1 MRRRLARGA
10 GIPFNRLTAIALI
23 CAAMLPAGILGTVVY
38 GGVDRALAADA
49 LVRTEQAAA
58 AATLHV
64 REAQAELDSLATS
77 YATWP
82 VFERMVGG
90 DQLSAAHDDVIAFL
104 VGQGSVAAG
113 RVETTTGSVSA
124 GEPTVAAALGE
135 LASAPATS
143 PTVLVVD
150 QAVYLGTSQPIGD
163 PANPAR
169 TVGRIALARRLDA
182 LFVAGLATLT
192 GYSVTVAGPAGSAII
207 ATDPATAAVAITATR
222 GVGNVVRKDDVV
234 AVRAHLDGP
243 GGGADLV
250 LSSRVSVL
258 QSTASGLPLLI
269 LILLLATAAFALT
282 LAGILARILGRRLG
296 VVHDALAAVADGRV
310 PPQRAAR
317 GDDDI
322 TRVAA
327 GLDRLVATL
336 DRRETVLRRSLA
348 SAAAVPINLSA
359 AEAGHALAVATL
371 DIFGLA
377 WVRIVEPDGSVLAEA
392 GAPPVAEGVVPM
404 PESGAM
410 AGAGLPGPAGALPVP
425 GLEARVVEAAAG
437 LGTGG
442 RHLEAGL
449 SGTASW
455 SDGDQAGLEVMALLA
470 GGVISE
476 AEQYGVAA
484 GRAERLDRLNRLQ
497 REFLRGV
504 SHNLRTPLATIEL
517 AASDLLDGNPDEYV
531 RHRAEAIR
539 LEERRLAR
547 LVSQVLLLSRMDSGT
562 LELEGEPVALAP
574 LARRVANELSLRDRV
589 TFHEQAAGAVAIT
602 DEAATEQIVWIL
614 LDNAARYAPS
624 GPITVEVLPGEM
636 LNGEPAILLAVQD
649 EGPGVAPGDERR
661 IFRRFARGSTSLGTD
676 GTGVGL
682 SVARGLARALG
693 GDVAYRRATRGA
705 RFEVTLPSSGP
716 ALEAELGRSMASGA
730 T

>member
-1 MRRRLARGA
+1 MTLLRRRLARGA
-10 GIPFNRLTAIALI
+10 GVPFNRLTAIALI
-23 CAAMLPAGILGTVVY
+23 FAAVLPAAILGILVY
-38 GGVDRALAADA
+38 GQVDRALAADA

-64 REAQAELDSLATS
+64 REAQAELDALAAS

-82 VFERMVGG
+82 VFERMVGAG
-90 DQLSAAHDDVIAFL
+90 ELATAHDDVIAFL
-104 VGQGSVAAG
+104 VGQGSVEAG
-113 RVETTTGSVSA
+113 RVETSTGSVSA
-124 GEPTVAAALGE
+124 GESTVAAALGE
-135 LASAPATS
+135 LASPPASS
-143 PTVLVVD
+143 PTVLMVG
-150 QAVYLGTSQPIGD
+150 QAVYLATSQPIPD
-163 PANPAR
+163 PANPGR
-169 TVGRIALARRLDA
+169 MLGRISLARRLDA
-182 LFVAGLATLT
+182 LFVTGLATLT
-192 GYSVTVAGPAGSAII
+192 GYNVTVAGRDGGAVIATEPETAASAI
-207 ATDPATAAVAITATR
+207 AAARSAA
-222 GVGNVVRKDDVV
+222 GVVRKDDIV
-234 AVRAHLDGP
+234 AVRTHLDGP

-269 LILLLATAAFALT
+269 LMLLLVTAVFALLLASL
-282 LAGILARILGRRLG
+282 LARILGRRLG

-310 PPQRAAR
+310 PPPRAMR

-322 TRVAA
+322 ARVAA

-348 SAAAVPINLSA
+348 AAAAVPIRLSA
-359 AEAGHALAVATL
+359 AEAGQALAAATL
-371 DIFGLA
+371 DIFGMA
-377 WVRIVEPDGSVLAEA
+377 WVRIVDPGGSVLAEA
-392 GAPPVAEGVVPM
+392 GAV
-404 PESGAM
+404 
-410 AGAGLPGPAGALPVP
+410 PAGEQPPPTA
-425 GLEARVVEAAAG
+425 EARVVEAAAG
-437 LGTGG
+437 LGTDG
-442 RHLEAGL
+442 RRLEAGL
-449 SGTASW
+449 SKSASW

-517 AASDLLDGNPDEYV
+517 AASDLLDREPDEYV

-539 LEERRLAR
+539 VEERRLAR
-547 LVSQVLLLSRMDSGT
+547 LVSQVLLLSRMESGT

-574 LARRVANELSLRDRV
+574 LARRVAAELGLSDRV
-589 TFHEQAAGAVAIT
+589 ALRERAAGAVAIT

-624 GPITVEVLPGEM
+624 GPISVEVLPSGT
-636 LNGEPAILLAVQD
+636 LNGEPAIVLAVQD

-661 IFRRFARGSTSLGTD
+661 IFRRFARGSTSTGTE

-693 GDVAYRRATRGA
+693 GDVDYRRGRRGA
-705 RFEVTLPSSGP
+705 RFEITLPSSGP
-716 ALEAELGRSMASGA
+716 AVEAELGRSAARGLA
-730 T
+730 